1 MSFALAADGLP
12 AIVPSATERRN
23 LMYSPVLNEDLV
35 KTIYRLKRVWKKPM
49 TEIADSLIKQSLRV
63 VDKNAVCEVCIGE
76 KNNQCDEC
84 CLNERRI
91 E

>member
-1 MSFALAADGLP
+1 
-12 AIVPSATERRN
+12 
-23 LMYSPVLNEDLV
+23 MYSPLLSEKAVR
-35 KTIYRLKRVWKKPM
+35 TIYRLKKVWKKPM
-49 TEIADSLIKQSLRV
+49 TEIADSLIRQSLRA